1 MKKQLLTALFI
12 LCAVCAE
19 AQVIWTVK
27 AGAGISNFYSGPQSV
42 AWKAGLGVDI
52 PLSDKFMFMPAAEI
66 AGKQVLT
73 SYYGYVNGGYN
84 VTDTDYDHCIFV
96 QIPLQVG
103 YKLRM
108 GTAFDMNFKAGPY
121 LAIPTDYGKFD
132 YGIDAGIDFGY
143 KHFVTGIDFQAG
155 LANQSDDIRP
165 FKTTALFF
173 TLGYRF

>member
-84 VTDTDYDHCIFV
+84 VTDTDYDCILV
-96 QIPLQVG
+96 LG
-103 YKLRM
+103 
-108 GTAFDMNFKAGPY
+108 
-121 LAIPTDYGKFD
+121 
-132 YGIDAGIDFGY
+132 AGIVRGRPSDMLADRLNIAIELY
-143 KHFVTGIDFQAG
+143 KNGVAPKILVSGDHGQEDY
-155 LANQSDDIRP
+155 D
-165 FKTTALFF
+165 
-173 TLGYRF
+173 